1 MQHHFQHGKIERLL
15 STGNSWLCMNRTFP
29 LLFPENQCDVLFFLV
44 LQFSFQAKPT
54 TMKKTTRNGWTKR
67 CAGVGKARTTATPVF
82 HHVIVS
88 VIIIHSLFLGRRKL
102 APLLTITST
111 SSWGQTNTGKRET
124 HQLGTASFHPELSAD
139 TKNEASLYGYALVWR
154 EGKSHLAKPTPQRT
168 RKGPL
173 ETSGKS
179 RTCLKTRPHFFSTHR
194 ERFFLLLLH
203 VSHC

>member
-1 MQHHFQHGKIERLL
+1 
-15 STGNSWLCMNRTFP
+15 MNRTFP
-29 LLFPENQCDVLFFLV
+29 LLFPENQCDVLFFFV

-67 CAGVGKARTTATPVF
+67 CAAGGKARTTAIPVF

-124 HQLGTASFHPELSAD
+124 HQLGTASFHSELSAD
-139 TKNEASLYGYALVWR
+139 TKTRPRCTDTLWR
-154 EGKSHLAKPTPQRT
+154 GVRGKVIWQNRPATNAQRT
-168 RKGPL
+168 PRI
-173 ETSGKS
+173 SGKG
-179 RTCLKTRPHFFSTHR
+179 RTCLKTQAHFFYSPKT
-194 ERFFLLLLH
+194 RFFLLLLH